1 MSEVMKVLLT
11 GSADNIQCAAK
22 AVCTSLQSM
31 SINALSIN
39 GVSLIESKNLKDKFL
54 QQIKDEDIN
63 LRFLKN
69 SDSDK
74 SVLIVCGGLLDIKY
88 KLSDTE
94 FSEILTASGE
104 SEDKIRNSHLLTIAV
119 ILTILCFRYG
129 QARNICVL
137 LTFHILLNA
146 YCAK

>member
-22 AVCTSLQSM
+22 TVCNSLQSM

-39 GVSLIESKNLKDKFL
+39 GVSLNESKNLKDKFL

-74 SVLIVCGGLLDIKY
+74 SVLIVGG
-88 KLSDTE
+88 
-94 FSEILTASGE
+94 G
-104 SEDKIRNSHLLTIAV
+104 
-119 ILTILCFRYG
+119 
-129 QARNICVL
+129 
-137 LTFHILLNA
+137 
-146 YCAK
+146 CAFNCA

>member
-11 GSADNIQCAAK
+11 GSADNIQCVAK
-22 AVCTSLQSM
+22 AVCNSLQSM

-39 GVSLIESKNLKDKFL
+39 GVSLNESRDLRDKFL

-74 SVLIVCGGLLDIKY
+74 SVLIVCGLI
-88 KLSDTE
+88 
-94 FSEILTASGE
+94 
-104 SEDKIRNSHLLTIAV
+104 
-119 ILTILCFRYG
+119 
-129 QARNICVL
+129 
-137 LTFHILLNA
+137 
-146 YCAK
+146 

>member
-104 SEDKIRNSHLLTIAV
+104 SEDKIRNSYDAVFYLTSSDNCSNIDKSLLSLWTGAEHLRV
-119 ILTILCFRYG
+119 I
-129 QARNICVL
+129 NV
-137 LTFHILLNA
+137 
-146 YCAK
+146 